1 MGTIHRVYFDYN
13 ASAPVRPETRA
24 AIEPLLFGDISGGF
38 YGNPS
43 SIHWAGQIA
52 RKHLETAR
60 TKIATQLACKP
71 SELIFTSGGSEA
83 DNLALF
89 GVVLHARARAKRV
102 IISSVEHPAV
112 MESARRLEEL
122 GVEVERLA
130 VDDQGRLELAHLDRA
145 LERETALV
153 SVMHV
158 NNETGVI
165 APIDE
170 VIERAHAKKA
180 LVHVDAVQAA
190 GRVPLPIKADLY
202 SLSGHKL
209 GAPKGVG
216 VLVKREHVPLAPE
229 IVGGPQERGHRA
241 GTESVDR
248 AVALAVSLELALT
261 NMDRENERLRTMR
274 DRIDRML
281 ESIPGARIL
290 GQDAPRVANT
300 TTAVF
305 SGIDGDAILQ
315 ALDLLGVAASS
326 GSACSSG
333 SLEPSHV
340 LLAMGVPKKEALAA
354 VRFSMGFAT
363 TDDDV
368 DHLLEAVP
376 KAVASV
382 RLS

>member
-1 MGTIHRVYFDYN
+1 MSALQRVYFDYN
-13 ASAPVRPETRA
+13 ASAPVRSEARA
-24 AIEPLLFGDISGGF
+24 AMEPLLFGEVSAGF

-60 TKIATQLACKP
+60 TKVAALCACKP
-71 SELIFTSGGSEA
+71 SEVIFTSGGSEA

-89 GVVLHARARAKRV
+89 GVALHPRVKHKRV

-112 MESARRLEEL
+112 MESARRMEEL

-130 VDDQGRLELAHLDRA
+130 VDAQGRLDLAHLDRA
-145 LERETALV
+145 LERDTSLV
-153 SVMHV
+153 SVMAV

-165 APIDE
+165 SPIDE
-170 VIERAHAKKA
+170 VIDRAHKKGA

-190 GRVPLPIKADLY
+190 GRIPLPQKADLY

-216 VLVKREHVPLAPE
+216 VLIKREHVPLSPE

-241 GTESVDR
+241 GTEAVDR
-248 AVALAVSLELALT
+248 AVAFAAAFEVSLA
-261 NMDRENERLRTMR
+261 NMDRENERLAAMR
-274 DRIDRML
+274 SRIDRAL
-281 ESIPGARIL
+281 DAIPGARVL
-290 GQDAPRVANT
+290 GRKTARVANT

-363 TDDDV
+363 TDADV
-368 DHLLEAVP
+368 DHLLEVVP

-382 RLS
+382 RLT